1 MALQDQVAVVT
12 GAVQGIGRAMAEILL
27 RNGAKVALLDV
38 NEAAGKSLKEVLDKQ
53 HGPERTLF
61 LSCDVES
68 EEQIRANQMPPSCSI
83 DPSSLQRFSDATG
96 GSQQACSAAFQRTAG
111 ALGAVDIVCNNAGV
125 LNEAEWEKTIS
136 VNLVAVVRVTYIAL
150 EHMNKMSGGRGGV
163 IINTASMA
171 GLFPLLSC
179 PVYTATKYGVVGFTR
194 AMAANSTALGFG
206 IRFNALCPGFVQT
219 DILDN
224 IYERLGQFSQLSA
237 ETQVFV
243 DKGVL
248 KTSEVAEGLLEL
260 LTNDTKN
267 GEALQVMCSSQK
279 YMKFPVF
286 T

>member
-1 MALQDQVAVVT
+1 MDSHVTAAIQSTGRVAFKGLRPPPPPHMALQDQVAVVT

-68 EEQIRANQMPPSCSI
+68 EEQIR
-83 DPSSLQRFSDATG
+83 
-96 GSQQACSAAFQRTAG
+96 AAFQRTAG

>member
-68 EEQIRANQMPPSCSI
+68 EEQIR
-83 DPSSLQRFSDATG
+83 
-96 GSQQACSAAFQRTAG
+96 AAFQRTAG